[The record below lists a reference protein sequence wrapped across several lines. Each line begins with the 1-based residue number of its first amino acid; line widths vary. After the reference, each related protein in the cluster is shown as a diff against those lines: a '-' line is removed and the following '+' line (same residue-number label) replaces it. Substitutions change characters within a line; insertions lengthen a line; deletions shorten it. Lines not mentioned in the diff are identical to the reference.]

1 MQRTLI
7 INRQF
12 VKTNTCF
19 PLFSY
24 TFFSIFPIHT
34 SNLQE
39 ILGKDGLGLLVLY
52 TFFQSLNPNFS
63 TFWRKWSWTP
73 PGWISICDSL
83 CAWAIHPLSE
93 GLVTA
98 PLGVEKLSPRFK
110 FFGGCWGLVR
120 SEIWRPFHKNEKF
133 LKNSIFVGPGPDFH
147 IWA

>member
-24 TFFSIFPIHT
+24 TFFFPFSPSTHPIFGRFW
-34 SNLQE
+34 
-39 ILGKDGLGLLVLY
+39 GKIGLGLLVSY
-52 TFFQSLNPNFS
+52 TFFQSPNPNFS

-83 CAWAIHPLSE
+83 CVWTIDPLSE
-93 GLVTA
+93 GLVT
-98 PLGVEKLSPRFK
+98 PPFGVEKLSHRFN
-110 FFGGCWGLVR
+110 FFDNMFFCITW
-120 SEIWRPFHKNEKF
+120 
-133 LKNSIFVGPGPDFH
+133 LKLYICRWFR
-147 IWA
+147 AR